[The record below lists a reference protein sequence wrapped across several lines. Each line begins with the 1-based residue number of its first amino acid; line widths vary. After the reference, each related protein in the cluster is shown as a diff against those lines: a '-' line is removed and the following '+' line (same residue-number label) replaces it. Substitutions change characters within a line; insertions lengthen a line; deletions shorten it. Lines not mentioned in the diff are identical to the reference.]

1 MRSRGDRCCEGT
13 FDGSLPGV
21 AQLVI
26 EEGESILFKVQGL
39 GNVRETHAACELIAT
54 DRRLVLTSVDTKP
67 TVFAFLGLI
76 GGLLDRL
83 FGTRTPKVTHEIR
96 RHVFGTVEV
105 TGKRDVR
112 IESTGEGYAKQW
124 FEVSTKEPQQLADR
138 IDRWVAGQ
146 PDVIADLPVARV
158 HED

>member
-1 MRSRGDRCCEGT
+1 M
-13 FDGSLPGV
+13 

-26 EEGESILFKVQGL
+26 EEGESILFKVRV
-39 GNVRETHAACELIAT
+39 GNVRDSHAACELIAT

-67 TVFAFLGLI
+67 TVFAFLGLL
-76 GGLLDRL
+76 GGLLDRV
-83 FGTRTPKVTHEIR
+83 FGSRKPKVTHEIR

-124 FEVSTKEPQQLADR
+124 LEITTKQPQQLADLVH
-138 IDRWVAGQ
+138 RWAAGQ
-146 PDVIADLPVARV
+146 VDAVDLPPAIVKQ
-158 HED
+158 